1 MRRYKAENVTYYC
14 RDGKPV
20 PYILKLRRLF
30 MLFDTHAHL
39 DDRAF
44 DEDRT
49 QLLASLPGAGLALV
63 MNPGCSLASS
73 RNAVALANANDYIY
87 AAVGS
92 HPDVA
97 DEVNEDVIAQYRA
110 LVLENPK
117 VKAIGEIGLDYHYED
132 IPREIQLKAFRMQME
147 LAREL
152 NLPVIV
158 HEREAHEDG
167 MNVVRDFS
175 DVTGVFHCYSGSAE
189 MARQLVDKGWYIGF
203 TGVLTFKNARKAIEV
218 AASIPM
224 DRIVIETDCP
234 YMAPDPFRGKRN
246 DPGKIYRMAEK
257 LAEIRGLTVEEVQRI
272 TTENGKRLYRI

>member
-1 MRRYKAENVTYYC
+1 
-14 RDGKPV
+14 
-20 PYILKLRRLF
+20 
-30 MLFDTHAHL
+30 MLFDTHAHM

-44 DEDRT
+44 DADREE
-49 QLLASLPGAGLALV
+49 LLASLPGQGLALV

-73 RNAVALANANDYIY
+73 RNTVKIANAYDYIY

-97 DEVNEDVIAQYRA
+97 DEVNEEVLDEYRR
-110 LVLENPK
+110 LVRENPK

-152 NLPVIV
+152 GLPAIV
-158 HEREAHEDG
+158 HERDAHDDG
-167 MNVVRDFS
+167 MKVVREFPE
-175 DVTGVFHCYSGSAE
+175 VTGVFHCYSGSAE

-218 AASIPM
+218 AASIPLE
-224 DRIVIETDCP
+224 RIVLETDCP
-234 YMAPDPFRGKRN
+234 YMSPEPFRGRRN
-246 DPGKIYRMAEK
+246 DPGKLYRMAEK
-257 LAEIRGLTVEEVQRI
+257 LAEIRGLTVEEIHAI